1 MQLGRFLVLMIAA
14 ATLHSG
20 AGSAFASPNKAFSA
34 LANHDYATAYKE
46 FKILADQGDAHA
58 QYNLAVMC
66 KNGKGMPPNYTE
78 AFKWYR
84 MAADQ
89 GHVKAQFNVAR
100 MYYEG
105 QGVKQDYMLAFMWA
119 KLAEMHG
126 DAEAL
131 KLQEALAKS
140 ITPAQLAE
148 AQQKARE
155 WKPATR

>member
-1 MQLGRFLVLMIAA
+1 MIAA
-14 ATLHSG
+14 ATILSG
-20 AGSAFASPNKAFSA
+20 ACSAFAAPNKAFSA

-46 FKILADQGDAHA
+46 FKILADQGDAPS

-105 QGVKQDYMLAFMWA
+105 QGVKQDYLLASMWA
-119 KLAEMHG
+119 ELAGMHG

-131 KLQEALAKS
+131 KLKDTVAHL

-148 AQQKARE
+148 AQRMARE
-155 WKPATR
+155 WKPATK